1 MMLPTRVAGTAA
13 FGASCHWRSNTVTLL
28 AWVFCVSWR
37 AEFAFRVTQ
46 CRHEVIFSADLRIY
60 MDDWA
65 IILKGIPPK
74 LEEKVE
80 KKVENLLSK

>member
-1 MMLPTRVAGTAA
+1 
-13 FGASCHWRSNTVTLL
+13 
-28 AWVFCVSWR
+28 
-37 AEFAFRVTQ
+37 
-46 CRHEVIFSADLRIY
+46 

>member
-1 MMLPTRVAGTAA
+1 M
-13 FGASCHWRSNTVTLL
+13 
-28 AWVFCVSWR
+28 SWR